1 MNGKTRDGLWI
12 VVGAYLAYTGGQLIM
27 DVLGEKPE
35 GYIGFVVAG
44 VLFVAF
50 GIGLVIY
57 AIRDLTKPVEET
69 EEEADA
75 EEGAKETDSPAA
87 EDRKSQEEEGE
98 GDADRDRV

>member
-44 VLFVAF
+44 VLYVCLWHRPCHLCHPGSDKA
-50 GIGLVIY
+50 GG
-57 AIRDLTKPVEET
+57 
-69 EEEADA
+69 
-75 EEGAKETDSPAA
+75 
-87 EDRKSQEEEGE
+87 
-98 GDADRDRV
+98 RDRGRSGGR